1 MHLCSDLNTN
11 LDSDARILHRWVHL
25 ATRIHTH
32 WAKSRDPDMHV
43 CPWGQTQGPQA
54 NPFVFRMQDVP
65 RYTGNTHLQTLQYA
79 CDLTQLRLSL
89 WCSYCS
95 AHGYQ
100 CMQTGCHMPFH
111 ADTSRP
117 ARARKA
123 ALSLLPQG
131 TPSQLVAFS
140 KTGSHLLFGVSS
152 ACVKLSAPRSRA
164 QAGGLG
170 FPRCVHD
177 GPSPPHSASPP
188 TRSSLLSVGK
198 VLRLEVIKS
207 LFSLQQHW
215 SVQGHTLTLKEQSF

>member
-123 ALSLLPQG
+123 ALTASSPRGLHPSSWPFQRQAHTFSLGSALPVSSCLPPG
-131 TPSQLVAFS
+131 AEPRLVVWDSPGVCTMAH
-140 KTGSHLLFGVSS
+140 HLLTQPPLPPG
-152 ACVKLSAPRSRA
+152 A
-164 QAGGLG
+164 
-170 FPRCVHD
+170 RCSQW
-177 GPSPPHSASPP
+177 G
-188 TRSSLLSVGK
+188 RC
-198 VLRLEVIKS
+198 
-207 LFSLQQHW
+207 
-215 SVQGHTLTLKEQSF
+215 